1 MALACTRSH
10 SAHHFFIKKNHAE
23 RKKVRSWFLLY
34 ACMPPPCYYA
44 TRLRLAIETPH
55 DLSIYLFLL
64 DFRYT
69 SNVAYHIDIL

>member
-1 MALACTRSH
+1 M
-10 SAHHFFIKKNHAE
+10 
-23 RKKVRSWFLLY
+23 VFL
-34 ACMPPPCYYA
+34 YA